1 MNLPLPIQDIYL
13 MASFNNWTPHKLEA
27 WEKKLLL
34 IQDHEEIDKEM
45 TQVRE
50 HLKQLELP

>member
-1 MNLPLPIQDIYL
+1 VNLPIQDIYL